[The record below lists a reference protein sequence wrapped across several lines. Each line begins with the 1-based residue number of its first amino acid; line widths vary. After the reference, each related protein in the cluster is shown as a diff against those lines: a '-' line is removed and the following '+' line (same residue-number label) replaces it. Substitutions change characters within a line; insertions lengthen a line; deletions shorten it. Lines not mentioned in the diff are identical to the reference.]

1 MPEIINLSP
10 IPAQSFKVVLSG
22 QDCEVSLYLRGEH
35 FFLDLIVDG
44 QTVQTGAIVNEG
56 ASIIS
61 APNAIF
67 SGSLAIVDMLGDDEP
82 QYAELGTR
90 WVMAYYS
97 ADEPQ
102 PKTGEIGA

>member
-1 MPEIINLSP
+1 MPEVINLSP
-10 IPAQSFKVVLSG
+10 IPSQSFKVVLSG

-35 FFLDLIVDG
+35 FFLDLVVDG

-67 SGSLAIVDMLGDDEP
+67 SGSLAIVDMLGDEEP

-90 WVMAYYS
+90 WVMAYYP
-97 ADEPQ
+97 ANEPQ
-102 PKTGEIGA
+102 PQTGVIGA